1 MKFDRK
7 EVIAMLQTIVR
18 FIREDAAAGMFEY
31 AILLGVG
38 VAAAAGLGALLVPQV
53 RQAIGRAANSLSATA
68 GW

>member
-1 MKFDRK
+1 MLRT
-7 EVIAMLQTIVR
+7 VIR
-18 FIREDAAAGMFEY
+18 FVREDRGAGMFEY

-38 VAAAAGLGALLVPQV
+38 VAAAAGLGALLVPQI

>member
-1 MKFDRK
+1 MLRT
-7 EVIAMLQTIVR
+7 VIR
-18 FIREDAAAGMFEY
+18 FVREDAGAGMFEY

-38 VAAAAGLGALLVPQV
+38 VAAAAGLGALLVPQI

>member
-1 MKFDRK
+1 
-7 EVIAMLQTIVR
+7 
-18 FIREDAAAGMFEY
+18 MFEY

-38 VAAAAGLGALLVPQV
+38 VAAAAGLGALLVPQI

>member
-1 MKFDRK
+1 MLRT
-7 EVIAMLQTIVR
+7 VIRFVR
-18 FIREDAAAGMFEY
+18 DDAGAGMFEY

-38 VAAAAGLGALLVPQV
+38 VAAAAGLGALLVPQI